1 MVVVAAMVV
10 VVVVSGGGA
19 ALGSPSTPLREPTLT
34 PPLTLSPSAG
44 VPLVVTV
51 VVMRLEAPGSGE
63 SLAAVGA
70 AAAGAA
76 AGVVVVVAAAVVV
89 EAPPTISRSF

>member
-1 MVVVAAMVV
+1 MVMVVVAAVV
-10 VVVVSGGGA
+10 VMEVSGGGA
-19 ALGSPSTPLREPTLT
+19 ALDSPSTPLREPTLT

-63 SLAAVGA
+63 SLAAVA
-70 AAAGAA
+70 AA

-89 EAPPTISRSF
+89 EAPPTISRNF